1 MLNHINGVDVML
13 VENIIKEHKD
23 FFLSNKTL
31 DINFRIEQLKKLKIS
46 LKAYENKLTR
56 ALKKDLGK
64 GRFESYCCE
73 IGFELNSITNTIKN
87 LKKWTKPKKKKTP
100 FYKREN

>member
-56 ALKKDLGK
+56 ALKNRRSGL
-64 GRFESYCCE
+64 FCVH
-73 IGFELNSITNTIKN
+73 L
-87 LKKWTKPKKKKTP
+87 
-100 FYKREN
+100 